1 MGPKAQRQNRS
12 KKRKKSRVRLQKRR
26 QNQIKN
32 QKRKRKKIRNQKK
45 KKSKKSDSTNWTK
58 RESAKKDKW
67 DECGAKLNIE
77 KSSVSTK
84 TNIKDGN
91 SSFGKLS
98 VKGNKMKIEWVVTIK
113 HGDNIAIGIC
123 NVIGGLKTNKNKR
136 LLTQSFT
143 NDIGGYGYM
152 GNDGG
157 IQRSGRYKKYGKK
170 FKAGDKV
177 SIILDMKMKSLSFI
191 LNGED
196 QGVAFKNLPSG
207 EYRLAATFCEKG
219 QKITLNKTNIWDVAK

>member
-1 MGPKAQRQNRS
+1 MGKKTKTLKVDDEEKKQEPKLS
-12 KKRKKSRVRLQKRR
+12 KS
-26 QNQIKN
+26 
-32 QKRKRKKIRNQKK
+32 
-45 KKSKKSDSTNWTK
+45 KSKKNISWNK
-58 RESAKKDKW
+58 RESVKDKW
-67 DECGAKLNIE
+67 MECGPKLVVE

-91 SSFGKLS
+91 SGFGKL
-98 VKGNKMKIEWVVTIK
+98 VIKGNKMKSKWDITIK
-113 HGDNIAIGIC
+113 QGDNIGVGIC
-123 NVIGGLKTNKNKR
+123 NIIGGLKTNKNKK

-143 NDIGGYGYM
+143 NDINGYGYM

-177 SIILDMKMKSLSFI
+177 SIVLDTKSKTLSFS

-207 EYRLAATFCEKG
+207 EYRLAAAFFEKS
-219 QKITLNKTNIWDVAK
+219 QKIVLNKVTIWDCAK

>member
-1 MGPKAQRQNRS
+1 MAS
-12 KKRKKSRVRLQKRR
+12 KKKKKKTKKVK
-26 QNQIKN
+26 KN
-32 QKRKRKKIRNQKK
+32 DDNEEEEEKKENDASKK
-45 KKSKKSDSTNWTK
+45 KKSSKKASGDSTAWIK

-67 DECGAKLNIE
+67 DECGPKLNIE

-91 SSFGKLS
+91 SVFGKLS
-98 VKGNKMKIEWVVTIK
+98 VKGNKMKTEWLVTVK
-113 HGDNIAIGIC
+113 QGDNIGLGIC
-123 NVIGGLKTNKNKR
+123 NVVGGLKTNKNKR

-177 SIILDMKMKSLSFI
+177 KILLDTKAKTLSFG

-207 EYRLAATFCEKG
+207 EFRLAASFFEKS
-219 QKITLNKTNIWDVAK
+219 QKIILNKTIIWDVAK

>member
-1 MGPKAQRQNRS
+1 MGLHQRKNPKAQRQNRS
-12 KKRKKSRVRLQKRR
+12 KKRKKSQ
-26 QNQIKN
+26 KN
-32 QKRKRKKIRNQKK
+32 QTVQIGQNEKVP
-45 KKSKKSDSTNWTK
+45 
-58 RESAKKDKW
+58 KKDKW

-177 SIILDMKMKSLSFI
+177 SVVLDTKAKTLSFT

-207 EYRLAATFCEKG
+207 EYRLAAAFFEKS
-219 QKITLNKTNIWDVAK
+219 QKIILNKTTIWDAGK